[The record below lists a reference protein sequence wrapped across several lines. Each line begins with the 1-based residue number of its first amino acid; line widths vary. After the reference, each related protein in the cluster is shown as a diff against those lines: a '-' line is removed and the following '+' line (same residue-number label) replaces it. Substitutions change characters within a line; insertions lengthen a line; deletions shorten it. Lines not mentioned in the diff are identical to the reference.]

1 MDLVTD
7 PTDSSFFRHLLT
19 YAPEKLPWNK
29 PARNLDA
36 PHGTTVLAVHYADG
50 VLMAGDR
57 RATMGNLIAQRDMEK
72 VYPADEHSGI
82 AFAGTVGLAV
92 EMVKLFQVELE
103 HYERLEGVTL
113 SIEGKVNKLG
123 TMVRSNYAAAEEGM
137 AVIPL
142 FAGWDDRQHRA
153 RIFSADVIGHMT
165 EDKEFEAVGSGSTF
179 AKGALK
185 KLWRPGLGEAEA
197 AGITVRALVDAA
209 DDDSATG
216 GPDLTR
222 QIFPLL
228 ATITADGYRRYTDD
242 EVRAIVTG

>member
-1 MDLVTD
+1 VDLVTD
-7 PTDSSFFRHLLT
+7 PTNSSFFRHLLT
-19 YAPEKLPWNK
+19 HAPENLPWNK
-29 PARNLDA
+29 PPGRLDV
-36 PHGTTVLAVHYADG
+36 PHGTTVLAARYADG

-82 AFAGTVGLAV
+82 AFAGTVGLAI

-103 HYERLEGVTL
+103 HYERIEGVTL

-123 TMVRSNYAAAEEGM
+123 AMVRSNFAAAEQGM

-142 FAGWDDRQHRA
+142 FAGWDDHQNRA
-153 RIFSADVIGHMT
+153 RIFSADVVGHMT
-165 EDKEFEAVGSGSTF
+165 EEKEFEAVGSGSTF

-185 KLWRPGLGEAEA
+185 KLWRRGMTEEEV
-197 AGITVRALVDAA
+197 AGITVQALVDAA
-209 DDDSATG
+209 DEDSATG

-228 ATITADGYRRYTDD
+228 ATITAEGYRRYTEE